1 MTTAP
6 AAQTPTPS
14 KRQRRRDRRGRYAR
28 GNDQNQ
34 TKSNDLDD
42 LTAAIYAMLATI
54 APDKLDPKI
63 HKRLKGFLRGQ
74 SAKAERTH
82 FIKFAIGC
90 GVCIVISNGSG
101 VIVDGAFILRYNLT
115 QARNWWPSCQANP
128 WDCIRGKI
136 RPAFNLGAKPTD
148 NVTAMLDLVAWAE
161 GTDDRYDISYTGQS
175 FTDFADHP
183 RKLFTANGVSSDAAG
198 RYQFLS
204 PTWDSLKAKLNLPDF
219 SPASQDKAA
228 IQLMKD
234 AGCYGAAV
242 RGDVQSF
249 ADRCWSQWASLH
261 SRNGQKLDARQ
272 RSHPIGELQA
282 KYQAFLGGR
291 AGAAFTQPLPRLTVT
306 SPFLPSRI
314 HPVTH
319 ELQPHNGIDL
329 ACAIGEPVMSPI
341 VGTFRRGLD
350 DPDGFGNAWGRVESP
365 SQTIIIG
372 HTRKLLVTD
381 GQSITAGQ
389 PIAECGAEGSST
401 GPHLHLE
408 VWRRGQL
415 IDPQTLLGSNPR

>member
-6 AAQTPTPS
+6 PPPAQNPTPS
-14 KRQRRRDRRGRYAR
+14 KRQRRRDRRGRYTR
-28 GNDQNQ
+28 SDNQNQ
-34 TKSNDLDD
+34 TKSNDITD
-42 LTAAIYAMLATI
+42 LTAAIYSMLATI

-63 HKRLKGFLRGQ
+63 HRRLNGFLRGQ

-82 FIKFAIGC
+82 LIKFAISC

-101 VIVDGAFILRYNLT
+101 GIVDGAFVVNYNIA
-115 QARNWWPSCQANP
+115 QARNWWPSCQGNP

-136 RPAFNLGAKPTD
+136 RPAFNFGAKPTD
-148 NVTAMLDLVAWAE
+148 NVSAMLDLVAWAE
-161 GTDDRYDISYTGQS
+161 GTDDRYDISYTGPSFPS
-175 FTDFADHP
+175 FTDHP

-282 KYQAFLGGR
+282 KYQEFLGGR
-291 AGAAFTQPLPRLTVT
+291 AGTAFIQ
-306 SPFLPSRI
+306 
-314 HPVTH
+314 
-319 ELQPHNGIDL
+319 
-329 ACAIGEPVMSPI
+329 
-341 VGTFRRGLD
+341 
-350 DPDGFGNAWGRVESP
+350 
-365 SQTIIIG
+365 
-372 HTRKLLVTD
+372 
-381 GQSITAGQ
+381 
-389 PIAECGAEGSST
+389 
-401 GPHLHLE
+401 
-408 VWRRGQL
+408 
-415 IDPQTLLGSNPR
+415 PQTPTP